1 MAAVI
6 AYVTCESMEQAER
19 IGHALVAERLA
30 ACANI
35 LPGMRSIYRWK
46 GAVET
51 AGETVLLAKTRA
63 ELADALTERVKALH
77 SYEVPCVVVWPI
89 TAGLP
94 DFLRWID
101 DETSPAGQ
109 PHQTA

>member
-6 AYVTCESMEQAER
+6 AYITTESVEQAEQ
-19 IGHALVAERLA
+19 IGHALVAGRLA

-51 AGETVLLAKTRA
+51 ARETVLLAKTRDTLA
-63 ELADALTERVKALH
+63 EALIAKVRELH
-77 SYEVPCVVVWPI
+77 SYEVPCVVIWPL

-94 DFLRWID
+94 AFLDWID
-101 DETSPAGQ
+101 DETAPL
-109 PHQTA
+109 

>member
-6 AYVTCESMEQAER
+6 AYITAESVEQAER
-19 IGHALVAERLA
+19 IGRTLVGERLA
-30 ACANI
+30 ACSNI

-51 AGETVLLAKTRA
+51 AEETVLIAKTRESLA
-63 ELADALTERVKALH
+63 EALTARVKELH
-77 SYEVPCVVVWPI
+77 SYEVPCVVIWPV

-101 DETSPAGQ
+101 DETSPAEPQ
-109 PHQTA
+109 

>member
-1 MAAVI
+1 MSAVI
-6 AYVTCESMEQAER
+6 AYVTTESVEQAER
-19 IGHALVAERLA
+19 IGHTLVGERLA

-51 AGETVLLAKTRA
+51 AGETVLIAKTREA
-63 ELADALTERVKALH
+63 LAQALINRVRELHT
-77 SYEVPCVVVWPI
+77 YEVPCIVILPI
-89 TAGLP
+89 TGGLP

-101 DETSPAGQ
+101 DETAPSDNS
-109 PHQTA
+109 TA

>member
-1 MAAVI
+1 MAVVF
-6 AYVTCESMEQAER
+6 AYITTESAEQAEQ
-19 IGHALVAERLA
+19 IGRALVAERLA

-51 AGETVLLAKTRA
+51 AGETVLIAKTRETLA
-63 ELADALTERVKALH
+63 QALINRVRELHT
-77 SYEVPCVVVWPI
+77 YEVPCIVVLPI

-94 DFLRWID
+94 AFLRWID
-101 DETSPAGQ
+101 DETSAPQ
-109 PHQTA
+109 PQ

>member
-6 AYVTCESMEQAER
+6 VYITTESLEQAEE
-19 IGHALVAERLA
+19 IGRALVGERLA

-51 AGETVLLAKTRA
+51 AGETVLIAKTREA
-63 ELADALTERVKALH
+63 LAQALIARVRELHT
-77 SYEVPCVVVWPI
+77 YEVPCIVVLPI

-94 DFLRWID
+94 AFLRWID
-101 DETSPAGQ
+101 DETSAPQ
-109 PHQTA
+109 PQ

>member
-6 AYVTCESMEQAER
+6 VYITTESLEQAEE
-19 IGHALVAERLA
+19 IGRALVGERLA

-51 AGETVLLAKTRA
+51 AEETVLIAKTREA
-63 ELADALTERVKALH
+63 LAQALINRVRELHT
-77 SYEVPCVVVWPI
+77 YEVPCIVVLPI
-89 TAGLP
+89 IAGLP
-94 DFLRWID
+94 AFLRWID
-101 DETSPAGQ
+101 DETAPSDNS
-109 PHQTA
+109 TA

>member
-6 AYVTCESMEQAER
+6 AYITTESVAQAEQ
-19 IGHALVAERLA
+19 IGRALVAERLA

-51 AGETVLLAKTRA
+51 AEETVLLAKTRDT
-63 ELADALTERVKALH
+63 LAKALTERVRELH
-77 SYEVPCVVVWPI
+77 SYEVPCIVIWPI
-89 TAGLP
+89 TGGLP

-101 DETSPAGQ
+101 DETSPA
-109 PHQTA
+109 

>member
-6 AYVTCESMEQAER
+6 AYITTASVEQAEE
-19 IGHALVAERLA
+19 IGRALVAGRLA

-51 AGETVLLAKTRA
+51 AGETVLLAKTRDTLA
-63 ELADALTERVKALH
+63 EALIARVRELH
-77 SYEVPCVVVWPI
+77 TYEVPCVVIWPL
-89 TAGLP
+89 TAGVP
-94 DFLRWID
+94 EFLDWID
-101 DETSPAGQ
+101 AETAP
-109 PHQTA
+109 PDLPTA

>member
-1 MAAVI
+1 MSAVI
-6 AYVTCESMEQAER
+6 AYVTTESVEQAEH
-19 IGHALVAERLA
+19 IGQALVAERLA

-51 AGETVLLAKTRA
+51 AEETVLIAKTREA
-63 ELADALTERVKALH
+63 LAQALINRVRELHT
-77 SYEVPCVVVWPI
+77 YEVPCIVVLPI

-94 DFLRWID
+94 AFLRWID
-101 DETSPAGQ
+101 DETSAPQ
-109 PHQTA
+109 PQ